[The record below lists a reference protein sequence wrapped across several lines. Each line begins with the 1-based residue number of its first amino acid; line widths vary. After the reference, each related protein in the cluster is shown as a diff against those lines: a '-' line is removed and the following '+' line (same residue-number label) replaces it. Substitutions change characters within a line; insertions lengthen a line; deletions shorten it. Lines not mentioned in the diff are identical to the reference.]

1 MFHELVSHNDDIRQ
15 LLIKGYAIA
24 LDSNH
29 LVVRDIPY
37 LDDKGELCWGAI
49 VSKLVPTT
57 KQIFVQQDHQVYFAG
72 AHPHGLDGKPIRN
85 LGGGQHKITLASPDV
100 VVERSF
106 SNKPGPDGYPNHF
119 AKIESYV
126 TIISGPAMERHGANP
141 LTFRSNETA
150 AGGSV
155 FRFSDSLTSRAE
167 IGDLARIFKDEVV
180 AIIGLGGTGSYVLDF
195 LVKTPVARI
204 LGFDRDP
211 YHVHNAFRSPGRLAD
226 DGELDH
232 PKAEVYQARYENFRE
247 GLRLIPTFIDASSED
262 ELKDVTFAFV
272 CVDKGSS
279 RRDIFDLLMKLRIP
293 FIDVGMG
300 LHRKQGPI
308 DGKLRATYYEP
319 EKARATRDRDY
330 AELSDQPDDEY
341 RVNVQI
347 AELNA
352 LNACLAVIRYKQLK
366 GFYLDENDFDHMF
379 FNVNDMKVYGE
390 ERQA

>member
-1 MFHELVSHNDDIRQ
+1 MFQELVSHNDDIRQ
-15 LLIKGYAIA
+15 LLLKGYAIG

-37 LDDKGELCWGAI
+37 LGDKGQLCWGVI

-57 KQIFVQQDHQVYFAG
+57 KQQFVQHNHQVYFAG
-72 AHPHGLDGKPIRN
+72 EHPHGLDGKPISN
-85 LGGGQHKITLASPDV
+85 LGDRPHKITLASPDV

-106 SNKPGPDGYPNHF
+106 SNKPGPNGFPDHF

-126 TIISGPAMERHGANP
+126 TIISGPAMERYDATP
-141 LTFRSNETA
+141 WTFRSSETA
-150 AGGSV
+150 VGESV
-155 FRFSDSLTSRAE
+155 FKFSDSLTSRAE
-167 IGDLARIFKDEVV
+167 IGDLAQLFRDEVV

-211 YHVHNAFRSPGRLAD
+211 YHVHNAFRSPGKLAD

-232 PKAEVYQARYENFRE
+232 PKAEVFQARYQNFRE
-247 GLRLIPTFIDASSED
+247 GLSLIPKFIDPSCGD
-262 ELKDVTFAFV
+262 DFKDVTFAFV

-279 RRDIFDLLMKLRIP
+279 RRGIFDLLMKMQIP

-308 DGKLRATYYEP
+308 DGKLRATYYAP
-319 EKARATRDRDY
+319 ANAQAMRDRDF

-352 LNACLAVIRYKQLK
+352 LNACLAVTRYKQLK
-366 GFYLDENDFDHMF
+366 GFYLDENDFDHLF

-390 ERQA
+390 ERQQ